1 MEHVSR
7 SKVILPVLSL
17 VTIFAAVLSKTAT
30 AVAVPRTTLQSVA
43 CPAKGIA
50 KVDLYN
56 QKAQLTGIKL
66 NAFEPVNAFQGFG
79 LTETFRGSGA
89 SKQRFV
95 RVQVPGQPSLA
106 GKTIFLREHALQILN
121 TCESLRQES
130 SAPKLAVASTAVPK
144 LVIPAKF
151 FGPSAQTTAP
161 TGGAPKP
168 VVTSQPA
175 VAAGKSVAPGGPA
188 IVASKP
194 VAALKPV
201 GKPVGPSNSG
211 AGTDEGVDEHED
223 APQAPEHQAVPQ
235 AASGAALASGS
246 CCAFPLKTKPT
257 SYLSGIGRFG
267 AGRNSRRGTRTHA
280 GSDLY
285 GKRGQAVLSVSP
297 GTVIRAPYYFKAGTL
312 AIDVRHRGGF
322 VVRYGEI
329 SNKGFGLRLNT
340 QIAEGQK
347 IGEMKYVP
355 GAKSPMLHFELYQG
369 NQSGK
374 LSTGGNK
381 YHRRGDLLNPTPYL
395 NRWKI
400 K

>member
-1 MEHVSR
+1 MKQAVR
-7 SKVILPVLSL
+7 IKVKLPVLTL

-95 RVQVPGQPSLA
+95 RVQVPGQPGLA

-121 TCESLRQES
+121 TCESIRQES
-130 SAPKLAVASTAVPK
+130 SAPKPAVVATAVPK

-151 FGPSAQTTAP
+151 FETQAKTAAVTT
-161 TGGAPKP
+161 GAAKP
-168 VVTSQPA
+168 VVASTPVINVKPIVPS
-175 VAAGKSVAPGGPA
+175 KSVA
-188 IVASKP
+188 V
-194 VAALKPV
+194 
-201 GKPVGPSNSG
+201 
-211 AGTDEGVDEHED
+211 TDEGVDEHED

-235 AASGAALASGS
+235 AASGAALASAS
-246 CCAFPLKTKPT
+246 CCAFPLKTKPR

-267 AGRNSRRGTRTHA
+267 AGRNSGRGTRTHA
-280 GSDLY
+280 GADLY
-285 GKRGQAVLSVSP
+285 GKSGQAVLSVSP

-322 VVRYGEI
+322 VARYGEI
-329 SNKGFGLRLNT
+329 SNRGFGLRLNS
-340 QIAEGQK
+340 QIVEGQK